1 MQIELKN
8 YRGVSDAQLTMAPIA
23 LVAGPNGSG
32 KTSIA
37 QAVAAGLNRNAAPI
51 EGIAKNAAGQLM
63 RDGAKRGHCQVGDET
78 GHVKANWPGAT
89 VSEEGT
95 PPWAS
100 DIACGLAS
108 IVTMKPKDA
117 AALLIGAIEATP
129 TLDDLKAAL
138 PETDDTLLGQVW
150 AAIQKDGWEIAYKRA
165 QERGT
170 KLKGAWEQV
179 TGERYGSAKAEGWKP
194 AGTPEAGTEEL
205 QSELTALRTDLEEAI
220 ANQAVGDAEV
230 QRLQGLID
238 AGKAAEAALPKL
250 ESDKANGDKH
260 ADKLLAEF
268 NALPQPETVETW
280 AECPHCKGH
289 LVVVSRTEVRAPA
302 DGGVTAEENEQRQA
316 AIDAKRAEIER
327 TNTALLQ
334 LGGQRSSALQ
344 AVSLASVA
352 TKQLSAMPK
361 GGTTAEQIQ
370 AIRNDIADAETDLRS
385 VQAAASAEKIH
396 GDIGTNQDVIEAL
409 APTGVRQ
416 TVLNKKMGEF
426 NGALARHSQAAGW
439 ATVHI
444 AEDLATSLGGRP
456 YILLSE
462 SEKFRV
468 RVTLQVAL
476 ADLDGSDA
484 VIVDAADILDRAG
497 RNGLFKMLKASSLRA
512 LVCMTMNTLADVPD
526 LAKAGLGHSY
536 WLADS
541 ILAPV
546 GA

>member
-37 QAVAAGLNRNAAPI
+37 QAVAAALTKNAAPI
-51 EGIAKNAAGQLM
+51 EGIPKNAAGQLM

-78 GHVKANWPGAT
+78 GHAKANWPGAT

-100 DIACGLAS
+100 EIACGLAS

-129 TLDDLKAAL
+129 KLDDLKAAL
-138 PETDDTLLGQVW
+138 PDTDATLLGQVW
-150 AAIQKDGWEIAYKRA
+150 AAIQKDGWDIAYKRA

-205 QSELTALRTDLEEAI
+205 QNELKELQTELETAI
-220 ANQAVGDAEV
+220 ANQALGGSEV
-230 QRLQGLID
+230 QRLEVLIE

-250 ESDKANGDKH
+250 ESDKAKGDKH
-260 ADKLLAEF
+260 ADNLLAEF
-268 NALPQPETVETW
+268 NALPPLETVDTL

-289 LVVVSRTEVRAPA
+289 LVVVSRTEVRAPSN
-302 DGGVTAEENEQRQA
+302 GVTAEENEQREVA
-316 AIDAKRAEIER
+316 LDAKRAEMAK
-327 TNTALLQ
+327 TNNAITALL
-334 LGGQRSSALQ
+334 GEISRAQRTIEEAAGAAKQ
-344 AVSLASVA
+344 LASMPSGGA
-352 TKQLSAMPK
+352 TADEIQRLRD
-361 GGTTAEQIQ
+361 TIAEAQ
-370 AIRNDIADAETDLRS
+370 TDLRS

-426 NGALARHSQAAGW
+426 NGALSRHSQAAGW

-444 AEDLATSLGGRP
+444 DDDLATSLGGRP

-468 RVTLQVAL
+468 RVTLQLAL

-484 VIVDAADILDRAG
+484 VIVDAADILDRTG
-497 RNGLFKMLKASSLRA
+497 RNGLFKMLKASNLRS
-512 LVCMTMNTLADVPD
+512 LVCMTMNTQADVPD
-526 LAKAGLGHSY
+526 LAKAGLGASY